1 MGGLKSHWQWCWSE
15 GISLWCVCV
24 RESVE
29 PHADLFLTKQE
40 VGVSSSNLAKAV
52 RQAGER
58 DGDTHDAYTQL
69 VWLATEKVTS
79 CSLYLN
85 FFF

>member
-1 MGGLKSHWQWCWSE
+1 MGLSHIGSGVGLRGFLC
-15 GISLWCVCV
+15 GVCV